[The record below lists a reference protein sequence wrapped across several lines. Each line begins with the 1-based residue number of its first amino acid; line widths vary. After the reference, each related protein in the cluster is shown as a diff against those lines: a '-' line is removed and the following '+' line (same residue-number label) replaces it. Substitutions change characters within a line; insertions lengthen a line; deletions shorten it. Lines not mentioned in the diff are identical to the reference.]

1 MKPYSGQGIAGN
13 SPTQSV
19 EVDLTPP
26 PGYIWE
32 VYQIGITTT
41 SVTATQCSVYVN
53 QRFYCGSNV
62 GNADAADGSPL
73 SVKYSDLLRFV
84 WSNVSAGA
92 VCNVYIQVEEYL
104 IGSGPQYSG
113 NQGAQSARM

>member
-1 MKPYSGQGIAGN
+1 MKPYSGQGVAGN
-13 SPTQSV
+13 TAGQQV
-19 EVDLTPP
+19 EIDLTPP

-32 VYQIGITTT
+32 VYQIGITTNST
-41 SVTATQCSVYVN
+41 TATTCQVFVN

-73 SVKYSDLLRFV
+73 SVKFSDTLRLI

-104 IGSGPQYSG
+104 VGQGPQYGST
-113 NQGAQSARM
+113 QGSQAARR